1 LDTFDRALQLKPEDP
16 DLSSLRACCLVF
28 MGQTDDAIETIRRA
42 MRANPHFPPWY
53 HEIIGMAFMTARRHE
68 EAVKSFQAI
77 RVPSYEIQVFTAGCL
92 AELGRLD
99 DARACIRKAYELM
112 PDWAIE
118 NIAIEWKSGED
129 QDYIR
134 GIATLALDAFQ
145 QGL

>member
-1 LDTFDRALQLKPEDP
+1 
-16 DLSSLRACCLVF
+16 
-28 MGQTDDAIETIRRA
+28 
-42 MRANPHFPPWY
+42 
-53 HEIIGMAFMTARRHE
+53 
-68 EAVKSFQAI
+68 
-77 RVPSYEIQVFTAGCL
+77 
-92 AELGRLD
+92 
-99 DARACIRKAYELM
+99 M